1 MISKEEIKHIA
12 KLARIELRDEEVQKF
27 QKELSSILD
36 YIEQLKEA
44 DVSKTISLKKD
55 LIKFKGAT
63 RQDKEIQK
71 PVEQS
76 LKLIDLAPDKKDN
89 YLKTKK
95 IL

>member
-12 KLARIELRDEEVQKF
+12 KLARIELRDEEVLKF
-27 QKELSSILD
+27 QKELSLILD
-36 YIEQLKEA
+36 YIEQLKEV
-44 DVSKTISLKKD
+44 DVSKKISLKKD
-55 LIKFKGAT
+55 LIKSKGVT

-71 PVEQS
+71 PIEQS
-76 LKLIDLAPDKKDN
+76 SKLMDLAPDKKDN